1 MSDIGTCMNCG
12 RGQMEAPLLEVSFK
26 NQDHWICS
34 SCFPILIHKPAQ
46 LAGKLAG
53 AENLD
58 GASHDHD

>member
-1 MSDIGTCMNCG
+1 MNCG
-12 RGQMEAPLLEVSFK
+12 RGQMEAPLLEVSFR

-53 AENLD
+53 AEDLD
-58 GASHDHD
+58 GADHAHD